1 MRLNRESKLLP
12 PKTPAAPAAAPRRA
26 FPAWI
31 DAGAGPSFAAV
42 VTPRVRDGLILRLV
56 AQAKPGHGRTASDV
70 SRAR

>member
-1 MRLNRESKLLP
+1 MRLNRDSKLQQPKGLP
-12 PKTPAAPAAAPRRA
+12 ADGAAPRRV

-31 DAGAGPSFAAV
+31 DAGAGTSFAAL

-56 AQAKPGHGRTASDV
+56 AQAKPGHGRSASDA